1 MDVGMFSSRPTHVS
15 HNVMFPSFPSF
26 QANVVGRGG
35 FGVVYRGVLGDGTK
49 VAVKRMSLGP
59 MSSKGQ
65 AEFEAEIGVL
75 TRVRHRHLVGL
86 LGFVIDGYERLLVY
100 EFLDKGPLSRHLFE
114 AGRLGLRPLTWK
126 MRVSIALDVARGVD
140 YLHSLAHSSFIHRDL
155 KPSNVLLDASFR
167 AKVAD
172 FGLVKHT
179 DGMQSVHT
187 RVAGTFGYLA
197 PEYAVTGRVTT
208 KSDVYSFGVVLME
221 LISGRRA
228 LDDSSCEEESH
239 LAAWFPQQAST
250 PQGLAALLDPA
261 MEVEEEEAG
270 AVGAVALLAVQCCV
284 RDPKQRPH
292 MSNAVALLTP
302 MVQTWKPQDPLEDTA
317 GGIDMAITLKQA
329 LQQWKDMGEGD
340 DLPGAYL
347 PEPPA
352 SPDKPLLPD
361 LARVEDQIVSS
372 AMGDSSSVGAR

>member
-1 MDVGMFSSRPTHVS
+1 MWGVHPEEMLIPIEVIRAATSNFDK
-15 HNVMFPSFPSF
+15 
-26 QANVVGRGG
+26 ANVVGRGG
-35 FGVVYRGVLGDGTK
+35 FGVVYQGVLGDGTK
-49 VAVKRMSLGP
+49 VAVKRMSMGP

-100 EFLDKGPLSRHLFE
+100 EFLANGPLSRHLFE
-114 AGRLGLRPLTWK
+114 AGRLGLRPLVWK
-126 MRVSIALDVARGVD
+126 TRVSVALDVARGLE
-140 YLHSLAHSSFIHRDL
+140 YLHSLAHASFIHRDL
-155 KPSNVLLDASFR
+155 KPSNILLDSSFR

-179 DGMQSVHT
+179 DGLQSVHT
-187 RVAGTFGYLA
+187 QVAGTFGYLA

-228 LDDSSCEEESH
+228 LDESSCEEESH
-239 LAAWFPQQAST
+239 LAAWFPHQAST
-250 PQGLAALLDPA
+250 PKGLAALLDPT
-261 MEVEEEEAG
+261 MEVEEEEA
-270 AVGAVALLAVQCCV
+270 AAMGAVAELAIACCA

-329 LQQWKDMGEGD
+329 LQQWKDMGVGD

-347 PEPPA
+347 PEAPE

-361 LARVEDQIVSS
+361 LARVEDQTSNIPVVDGP
-372 AMGDSSSVGAR
+372 AVAAR